1 MLGNR
6 IRWYLRRNLNESR
19 LLEIKMTEGEHL
31 ENQSFPGCEEPG
43 VWAVEHGPYGRE
55 LCDGERDSWNNT
67 EVGKGQT

>member
-1 MLGNR
+1 
-6 IRWYLRRNLNESR
+6 
-19 LLEIKMTEGEHL
+19 MTEGEHL

-43 VWAVEHGPYGRE
+43 VWAVQHGPYGRE